1 MPVDLSAVDQDDRK
15 DKKLYDVRTY
25 TNKDLQSTHAYYTS
39 YKREWDFLL
48 ASYEGIKALVEYG
61 IIEQHERES
70 TGNFNRRKKEAFGF
84 GYSRS
89 VIDLFN
95 FYLFKSP
102 IRRELGKIGESEEWE
117 AFESDCNLEGDAL
130 DPFLMETSKYADILG
145 HMGILC
151 DRPSTEYQTK
161 AEEQAQGAYPYF
173 AAYRPQNILDWAHE
187 RNPMTGRRSLTFLK
201 LLDDDGY
208 YRLWYQDHWEVW
220 IIDTDTDSDS
230 GARMIADGPNPL
242 GEIPFVWLYCD
253 RSSLRNIGR
262 SDITDIARI
271 DGSIIRNL
279 SQGEEVINY
288 GAFPMMRKPYKEPGT
303 TVEGD
308 DDTGPTAVLGFPP
321 DNPDAKPDWLE
332 AKVQEPIS
340 AILEWILRKVEE
352 IYRASNAGGLAATEI
367 QSQAKSGVAL
377 KTEFQLLNGKL
388 IKKSQYVVKALRQL
402 LEHWTRW
409 QSIDDADVKVERPK
423 TFEVENLA
431 ADLEN
436 AMTAKL
442 LVNSSAFKKAV
453 EKLVVRLMLP
463 TADDDTL
470 AEIDDEIDE
479 EAEAEKN
486 APPEPTPE
494 FDEDGNP
501 VNPAAQQNQ
510 PPNLKAVPNA
520 K

>member
-1 MPVDLSAVDQDDRK
+1 MAMNLATVDDRS
-15 DKKLYDVRTY
+15 DKKIYEVRPWS
-25 TNKDLQSTHAYYTS
+25 NEDLQSTHENYAL
-39 YKREWDFLL
+39 YKDEWDFLL
-48 ASYEGIKALVEYG
+48 ASYEGIKALIEWG

-70 TGNFNRRKKEAFGF
+70 TDNYERRKDEAFGF

-102 IRRELGKIGESEEWE
+102 IRRELGPLAETEEWIS
-117 AFESDCNLEGDAL
+117 FEDDCNLEGDGL
-130 DPFLMETSKYADILG
+130 DQFLMETSKYADVLG

-151 DRPSTEYQTK
+151 DRPAMDFVTR
-161 AEEQAQGAYPYF
+161 AEEKAAEVYPYF
-173 AAYRPQNILDWAHE
+173 SAYRPQNILDWEYE
-187 RNPMTGRRSLTFLK
+187 RSPNGRRELVFLK

-208 YRLWYQDHWEVW
+208 YRLWYPDHWEVW
-220 IIDTDTDSDS
+220 QINEDDPDGKSEAVMISS
-230 GARMIADGPNPL
+230 GDNVL

-253 RSSLRNIGR
+253 KSAVRNIGR

-303 TVEGD
+303 TVEGED
-308 DDTGPTAVLGFPP
+308 DQGPTAVLGFPP
-321 DNPDAKPDWLE
+321 DNPAAKPDWLE

-340 AILEWILRKVEE
+340 AILSWMLRKIEE

-367 QSQAKSGVAL
+367 QKQAKSGVAM

-388 IKKSQYVVKALRQL
+388 IKKSEYIVKAMKSLMYF
-402 LEHWTRW
+402 WCRW
-409 QSIDDADVKVERPK
+409 MGMTNEGIDIQRPK

-436 AMTAKL
+436 ALTAKMI
-442 LVNSSAFKKAV
+442 VDSVAFKKAV
-453 EKLVVRLMLP
+453 EKLVARLMLP

-470 AEIDDEIDE
+470 SEIDAEIDAYEEPSMDELNAFMTAGGQTDE
-479 EAEAEKN
+479 EDGSGGR
-486 APPEPTPE
+486 EPTQGE
-494 FDEDGNP
+494 
-501 VNPAAQQNQ
+501 AAA
-510 PPNLKAVPNA
+510 KAA
-520 K
+520 